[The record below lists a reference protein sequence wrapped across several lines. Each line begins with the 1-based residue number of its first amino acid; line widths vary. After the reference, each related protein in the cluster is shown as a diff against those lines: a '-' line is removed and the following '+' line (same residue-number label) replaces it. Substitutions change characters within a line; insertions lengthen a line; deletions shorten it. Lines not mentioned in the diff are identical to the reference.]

1 MTAERQSVRTR
12 LEQIEVLPGRPRENT
27 AHMLARIHAARTDGI
42 RLVVFPEMAVPGY
55 LLGDEWERASF
66 LNECVACGEA
76 LRAASDG
83 LVVVF
88 GNVALDPARR
98 NEDGRVR
105 KYNAAFVAQDGAFM
119 GPAGSAYPFVIKA
132 LLPNYREFDD
142 SRHFFDLR
150 KLALEEGQSL
160 DALIAPVPTRVGR
173 LGCLI
178 CEDAWDADYAL
189 SPLDALAA
197 NGADLFLNI
206 SASPYTLNKNHKR
219 NRVFADHAERLKRP
233 LVYVNKVG
241 VQNNGKTVFTFE
253 GQSCVYDAHGHHTDC
268 GAPFEAA
275 SLTID
280 LPLDPAVSF
289 GEPLELQEDS
299 IDELRLALEF
309 GMRRFLEQC
318 GATRVVVGASGG
330 IDSAVAAALCA
341 RILPPDQLLLV
352 NMPSRY
358 NSETT
363 RHLAVELAENLGCLY
378 AEVPIEE
385 SVATTIAQIDGLVAR
400 SPDGSMA
407 RELKLTPFML
417 ENVQARDRSSRILA
431 AVASA
436 FGGVFTCNANKSE
449 ATVGYTTLYG
459 DLGGF
464 MACLADLWK
473 GEVYELSV
481 HLNAISPSP
490 VIPQGSIDVMPSA
503 ELSADQAVDEQK
515 GDPLVYPYH
524 DRLFASWVE
533 WWNRATPEENLRWYA
548 DGVLEKQIGYEGSVA
563 DLFPDAAAFIAD
575 LERWWNLYQGM
586 GIAKRIQAPP
596 VLGVKRRVFGF
607 DHRESQ
613 MGPRYTRAYE
623 ALKAE
628 LLGRDL

>member
-1 MTAERQSVRTR
+1 MTAQRQSVRAR
-12 LEQIEVLPGRPRENT
+12 LEQIEVLPGRPRENA
-27 AHMLARIHAARTDGI
+27 AHMLERIHAARADGI
-42 RLVVFPEMAVPGY
+42 ELLVFPEMAVPGY
-55 LLGDEWERASF
+55 LLGDEWERTAF
-66 LNECVACGEA
+66 LNECVVCGEE
-76 LRAASDG
+76 LRAASGG

-105 KYNAAFVAQDGAFM
+105 KYNAAFVAQDGAFI
-119 GPAGSAYPFVIKA
+119 GPAGSDYPFVIKA

-150 KLALEEGQSL
+150 KLALEEGRAL
-160 DALIAPVPTRVGR
+160 DALITPVQTRAGR

-197 NGADLFLNI
+197 NGADLFVNI

-219 NRVFADHAERLKRP
+219 NRVFAAHAERLKRP

-253 GQSCVYDAHGHHTDC
+253 GQSCVYDAHGHRTDC
-268 GAPFEAA
+268 AAPFEAA
-275 SLTID
+275 SLTIEI
-280 LPLDPAVSF
+280 PLDPAVSF
-289 GEPLELQEDS
+289 GEPLELREDS

-318 GATRVVVGASGG
+318 GVERVVVGASGG
-330 IDSAVAAALCA
+330 IDSAVTAALYA
-341 RILPPDQLLLV
+341 RILTPDRLLLV

-358 NSETT
+358 NSDTT
-363 RHLAVELAENLGCLY
+363 RNLAVELAGNLGCLY
-378 AEVPIEE
+378 VEVPIEA
-385 SVATTIAQIDGLVAR
+385 SVKKTIDQIDGLMAR
-400 SPDGSMA
+400 SPDGRLE

-417 ENVQARDRSSRILA
+417 ENVQARDRSARILA

-449 ATVGYTTLYG
+449 VTVGYTTLYG

-473 GEVYELSV
+473 GEVYELAA
-481 HLNAISPSP
+481 HLNTISPSP
-490 VIPQGSIDVMPSA
+490 AIPQGSMDVTPSA

-548 DGVLEKQIGYEGSVA
+548 DGVLEQRIGYGGRVG

-596 VLGVKRRVFGF
+596 ILGVKRRVFGF

-613 MGPRYTRAYE
+613 MGARYTRAYE
-623 ALKAE
+623 ALRAE
-628 LLGRDL
+628 LLQHA